1 MKTKHNYP
9 STQPAEEQYE
19 LQEKPAYNFQMNRRT
34 FFGALGSGLAVTFS
48 FAQGISSELLADS
61 PSREEQV
68 GAWIHVGEDGII
80 TVYTGKAEVG
90 QNIRTSLAQIVAE
103 ELPVEFNK
111 IQMVMGDTLLTP
123 YDMGTFGS
131 LSTPVMGPK
140 LQKAAATAREIL
152 IDLASKELK
161 VDRKDVFIEKGIAK
175 TKSSGQF
182 IPIGQ
187 LTKGREMI
195 QTVDEKIPTKKI
207 QDWKIAGTTVA
218 KVNGV
223 SFVTGRHKYVSDM
236 KLPDMLYGKI
246 LRAPSYGATLD
257 SVDVSAARA
266 MRNVTVVQD
275 GNFVGVAAPD
285 IRTATEAIKSIK
297 ATWKETPQPS
307 RKEIFDYFKKKSQEP
322 SGRNNENEG
331 DVSDSLAK
339 ADIKIAQSF
348 VIDYIAHVPL
358 ETRAGVAQWSDD
370 KLTVWVGTQ
379 RPFGVQEELAKI
391 FSMQKENVRVIQPD
405 TGSGYGGKHTGEAGI
420 EAARLAKEAR
430 RPVRVTWTREEEF
443 AWAYFR
449 PAGVIDVKAGA
460 SKDGIVTSW
469 EFHNY
474 NSGGAGIWSPYEF
487 ANRKIQFHPVE
498 SPLRQG
504 SYRGLAATANTF
516 ARECIMNDLAIEA
529 KIDPLDF
536 RLKNLSETRMKDV
549 LNAAAEKFGWKNK
562 NKPGKGRG
570 IGIACGA
577 EKGSFVATC
586 VEVAV
591 DDEGRDIKVVR
602 ASVAFECGAII
613 NPNHLENQIQGSVV
627 QGLGG
632 ALFEYIDFK
641 DGKLLNG
648 SMSKYRVPRFS
659 DIPQLEIVMLD
670 RKDIEPLGAGE
681 TPILAIAPAIRNAVL
696 MATGK
701 KLYGLPLQSH
711 IAPTS

>member
-1 MKTKHNYP
+1 MKRNNLSTK
-9 STQPAEEQYE
+9 PAHEQYE
-19 LQEKPAYNFQMNRRT
+19 FDEQPAYNFSMNRRS

-48 FAQGISSELLADS
+48 LAQGVSSELLADI
-61 PSREEQV
+61 PSRDEQV
-68 GAWIHVGEDGII
+68 GAWIHIGEDGGV
-80 TVYTGKAEVG
+80 TVFTGKAEVG

-131 LSTPVMGPK
+131 LSTPIMGPK

-152 IDLASKELK
+152 IDMAAKELK
-161 VDRKDVFIEKGIAK
+161 VDRSDIFIEKGIAK
-175 TKSSGQF
+175 TKSTSKS

-187 LTKGREMI
+187 LTKGKEI
-195 QTVDEKIPTKKI
+195 VQAVDEKVVTKKI
-207 QDWKIAGTTVA
+207 SDWKIAGTTVP
-218 KVNGV
+218 KVNGA
-223 SFVTGRHKYVSDM
+223 SFVTGKHKYVSDM
-236 KLPDMLYGKI
+236 KLPDMYYGKV
-246 LRAPSYGATLD
+246 LRAPSYGAKLE

-266 MRNVTVVQD
+266 MTNVIVVQD
-275 GNFVGVAAPD
+275 GDFVGVAAPS
-285 IRTATEAIKSIK
+285 IKTATEALKAIK

-307 RKEIFDYFKKKSQEP
+307 RKEIFDYLKTKANAP
-322 SGRNNENEG
+322 GGRSDENEG
-331 DVSDSLAK
+331 DVASTFAK
-339 ADIKIAQSF
+339 ADIKIEQSF

-358 ETRAGVAQWSDD
+358 ETRAGVAQWSGD

-379 RPFGVQEELAKI
+379 RPFGVQEELGKL
-391 FSMQKENVRVIQPD
+391 FSIPKESIRVIQPD

-420 EAARLAKEAR
+420 EAARLSREAK

-443 AWAYFR
+443 TWAYFR

-474 NSGGAGIWSPYEF
+474 NSGGSGIWSPYEF

-516 ARECIMNDLAIEA
+516 ARECIMNDLAVEA

-536 RLKNLSETRMKDV
+536 RLKNLTEQRMKDV
-549 LNAAAEKFGWKNK
+549 LNAAAEKFGWKKNNK
-562 NKPGKGRG
+562 LEKNHG

-577 EKGSFVATC
+577 EKGSYVATC
-586 VEVAV
+586 VEVAI
-591 DDEGRDIKVVR
+591 DNDSNDIKVIR
-602 ASVAFECGAII
+602 ATVAFECGAII

-632 ALFEYIDFK
+632 ALFEFIDFK

-648 SMSKYRVPRFS
+648 SMSKYRVPRFN
-659 DIPQLEIVMLD
+659 DMPMLD
-670 RKDIEPLGAGE
+670 VVMVNRKDIDPLGAGE
-681 TPILAIAPAIRNAVL
+681 TPILAIAPAIRNAVF

-701 KLYGLPLQSH
+701 KLYGLPLESQMS
-711 IAPTS
+711 ASS